1 MLAVFQFTFC
11 FCRASRNYFGRS
23 GELKQI
29 QPYDIAL
36 VFGIIPPFHAV
47 VRARNDRD
55 ARFLG
60 PRNKLY

>member
-1 MLAVFQFTFC
+1 MLAVFPFTFH
-11 FCRASRNYFGRS
+11 FCRAPRNYFGRR

-55 ARFLG
+55 A
-60 PRNKLY
+60 